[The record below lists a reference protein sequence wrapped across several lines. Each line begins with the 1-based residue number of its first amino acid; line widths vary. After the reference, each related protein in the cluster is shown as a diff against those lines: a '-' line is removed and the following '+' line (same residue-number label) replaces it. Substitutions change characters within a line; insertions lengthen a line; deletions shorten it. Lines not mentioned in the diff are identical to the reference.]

1 MMWDVAS
8 NPYGDYKWNV
18 TFAWLKFVDHFKIS
32 GLNEEN
38 LEFIL
43 TQIDDCET
51 MDGLGCGISDDDLT
65 SAMIYASSYHF
76 GNNISCTT
84 YLKTN
89 LVYDLQTN
97 KHGLKNFTNVFF
109 YDWREQKDLVEE
121 LVDVVEDILDILED
135 DDHPDDDHEDYDHEN
150 DDQEDFD
157 SYWLSNITVDD
168 DYEDDDHE
176 DDAHGDYDS
185 YNSYSS
191 DGGRIWRDGAV
202 WPEGLFNQRYYDF
215 QWITSDPYPGL
226 SPSPL
231 NVDIMFQIVTINER
245 KTFLKGRCRII

>member
-18 TFAWLKFVDHFKIS
+18 TFAWLKFVDHFEIS

-43 TQIDDCET
+43 EQIDDCET
-51 MDGLGCGISDDDLT
+51 MDGFGCGISDADLT
-65 SAMIYASSYHF
+65 SAMMYSSSYHF

-97 KHGLKNFTNVFF
+97 KHGLKNFTDVFF
-109 YDWREQKDLVEE
+109 YDWREQKELVEE
-121 LVDVVEDILDILED
+121 LVDVVEDLLED
-135 DDHPDDDHEDYDHEN
+135 YENDDEN

-168 DYEDDDHE
+168 DYEDDDHG
-176 DDAHGDYDS
+176 DD
-185 YNSYSS
+185 
-191 DGGRIWRDGAV
+191 AV

-245 KTFLKGRCRII
+245 KTFLQGRCRIIKIIIKLTLLMSIWMWF